1 MKQFFNLL
9 ITLLITLFVT
19 GAAHSKIIPIE
30 DFAKK
35 SQFKSAK
42 VSPDGEHIAFTYEDG
57 SEVKLAVMNVVS
69 NKLLTSFDVG
79 NEREVVE
86 FHWVNNERVLMLAG
100 NITGWLDG
108 ADKDYRLVAGNID
121 GTKRIQLW
129 DFQRSW
135 ITFISSLKN
144 DNKRILVGKSH
155 WSEKGG
161 MKLHR
166 MDVYTGELL
175 YNSDS
180 PKPVGGPDSVITSID
195 VDLNEEPRVAVE
207 WDPVDKNNLSDDRYI
222 IHVKDPR
229 GDWTTLDLQVKHDG
243 FPKLKKVGFNIA
255 NNKFYFA
262 SNHDLDHQGVT
273 GLFELDLKTR
283 RIKFLY
289 RHPDVDIKEDRNG
302 DIEAIY
308 GASGEVI
315 GVISEPGYPE
325 YFYLSDD
332 SVAKEVAF
340 HKALRASFK
349 GQDIIMTNY
358 SSDNNLAMVKAYS
371 DKNLGDFFLFDR
383 EANKA
388 KYIASSMPHLKPEQM
403 ASVEPFIMSARDGLK
418 MYGQL
423 TIPNGVK
430 PKHLPMVVF
439 PHGGPYGAKDDWGF
453 DWRAQLLANRGYMV
467 LQLNYRGSGG
477 YGEEFESA
485 GSGEWGAKM
494 QDDLTDATLWAIEK
508 GLADKDRV
516 CIHGISYGG
525 YASMQAV
532 VKEPDLYQCSI
543 PEAGPYEIDLQWA
556 KADSFRN
563 NREAGENYKRYSF
576 GSEEGVIKERSPVYH
591 VDKLKAALLIVHGE
605 KDVRVP
611 IDNAYLLEE
620 KLKEAGKE
628 YDTFYR
634 EDGHGFQKVEYRIE
648 SFEKILDFLEEH
660 IGE

>member
-1 MKQFFNLL
+1 MKQLFKLVF
-9 ITLLITLFVT
+9 TLAIALFIC
-19 GAAHSKIIPIE
+19 GAAQSKVIPIE

-42 VSPDGEHIAFTYEDG
+42 VSPDGEHVAFTYEDG
-57 SEVKLAVMNVVS
+57 SEVKLAVMNIAD
-69 NKLLTSFDVG
+69 NKILTSFEVG
-79 NEREVVE
+79 DEREVVY
-86 FHWVNNERVLMLAG
+86 FHWVNNERVLMMAG

-121 GTKRIQLW
+121 GTKRVQLW
-129 DFQRSW
+129 AFQRSN
-135 ITFISSLKN
+135 ISFISRLKS
-144 DNKRILVGKSH
+144 DDKRILVGKSH

-166 MDVYTGELL
+166 MDVYTGDLL
-175 YNSDS
+175 YNTDS
-180 PKPVGGPDSVITSID
+180 PKPVGGPDARIRSID

-207 WDPVDKNNLSDDRYI
+207 YDPVDKDDIKDDVSRL
-222 IHVKDPR
+222 HVKDLQ
-229 GDWTTLDLQVKHDG
+229 GNWTTLRLSVKHG
-243 FPKLKKVGFNIA
+243 GIPVVGGVGFNL
-255 NNKFYFA
+255 NNDKFYFV
-262 SNHDLDHQGVT
+262 SNHDLEHEGVT

-283 RIKFLY
+283 KIKFLH
-289 RHPDVDIKEDRNG
+289 RHPDVDIG
-302 DIEAIY
+302 GGLY
-308 GASGEVI
+308 GANGEVI
-315 GVISEPGYPE
+315 GVTYEPGYPE
-325 YFYLSDD
+325 YFYLGDE
-332 SVAKEVAF
+332 SVATEVAF
-340 HKALRASFK
+340 HKSLRASFK
-349 GQDIIMTNY
+349 GQDIIMTPY
-358 SSDNNLAMVKAYS
+358 SDNNKLAMVRTYS
-371 DKNLGDFFLFDR
+371 DKSPGDFFLFNR
-383 EANKA
+383 ETNKA
-388 KYIASSMPHLKPEQM
+388 KYIASSMPHIKPELM
-403 ASVEPFIMSARDGLK
+403 ASVEPFIMTARDGLK

-423 TIPNGVK
+423 TIPNSVK
-430 PKHLPMVVF
+430 PKDLPLIIF
-439 PHGGPYGAKDDWGF
+439 PHGGPYGSKDSWGF
-453 DWRAQLLANRGYMV
+453 DWRAQLLANRGYLV
-467 LQLNYRGSGG
+467 LQLNFRGSGG
-477 YGEEFESA
+477 YGKEFGEA
-485 GSGEWGAKM
+485 GEGEWGAKM

-508 GLADKDRV
+508 GLADKDRI

-525 YASMQAV
+525 YAAMQGV
-532 VKEPDLYQCSI
+532 VKEPNLYKCSI

-563 NREAGENYKRYSF
+563 NKKAGENYKRYSF
-576 GSEEGVIKERSPVYH
+576 GSEEGVIRERSPVYH

>member
-1 MKQFFNLL
+1 MKQLFNLL
-9 ITLLITLFVT
+9 ITLVAALFIT

-57 SEVKLAVMNVVS
+57 SEVKLAVMNITN
-69 NKLLTSFDVG
+69 NKILTSFEVG
-79 NEREVVE
+79 DEREVVYY
-86 FHWVNNERVLMLAG
+86 HWVNNERVLMLAG

-121 GTKRIQLW
+121 GTKRVQLW
-129 DFQRSW
+129 DFQRSG
-135 ITFISSLKN
+135 IRYISRLK
-144 DNKRILVGKSH
+144 DDEDKILVGKSH
-155 WSEKGG
+155 WTEKGG

-166 MDVYTGELL
+166 MDVYTGQLL

-180 PKPVGGPDSVITSID
+180 PKPVGGPDAVIRSID
-195 VDLNEEPRVAVE
+195 VDLNEVPRVAVE
-207 WDPVDKNNLSDDRYI
+207 YDPVNVDDMTDDVSTL
-222 IHVKDPR
+222 HVKDLQ
-229 GDWTTLDLQVKHDG
+229 GNWTTLNLPVKHDG
-243 FPKLKKVGFNIA
+243 IPVVGGIGFNLT
-255 NNKFYFA
+255 NDKFYFV
-262 SNHDLDHQGVT
+262 SNYDLDHEGVT

-283 RIKFLY
+283 KIKFLH
-289 RHPDVDIKEDRNG
+289 RHPDVDIG
-302 DIEAIY
+302 GGLY
-308 GASGEVI
+308 GAQGEVI
-315 GVISEPGYPE
+315 GVTYEPGYPE

-332 SVAKEVAF
+332 SVTKEVAF
-340 HKALRASFK
+340 HKSLRASFQ
-349 GQDIIMTNY
+349 GQDIIMTAY
-358 SSDNNLAMVKAYS
+358 SDDNKLAMIRTYS
-371 DKNLGDFFLFDR
+371 DKNPGDFFLFNR
-383 EANKA
+383 ENNKA
-388 KYIASSMPHLKPEQM
+388 KYIASSMPHIKPEQM
-403 ASVEPFIMSARDGLK
+403 ASVEPFIMTARDGLK

-430 PKHLPMVVF
+430 PKDLPLIIF
-439 PHGGPYGAKDDWGF
+439 PHGGPYGATDNWGF
-453 DWRAQLLANRGYMV
+453 DWRAQLLANRGYLV

-477 YGEEFESA
+477 YGKDFVEA

-532 VKEPDLYQCSI
+532 VKEPELYQCSI

-563 NREAGENYKRYSF
+563 NRKAGENYKKYSF
-576 GSEEGVIKERSPVYH
+576 GTEEGVIKERSPVYH
-591 VDKLKAALLIVHGE
+591 VDKLKAALLIIHGE

-634 EDGHGFQKVEYRIE
+634 EDGHGFQKVEYRVE

>member
-1 MKQFFNLL
+1 MKQLFKLVF
-9 ITLLITLFVT
+9 TLAIALFLC
-19 GAAHSKIIPIE
+19 GAAQSKTIPIE

-57 SEVKLAVMNVVS
+57 SEVKLAVMNIAD
-69 NKLLTSFDVG
+69 NKILTSFEVG
-79 NEREVVE
+79 DEREVAG
-86 FHWVNNERVLMLAG
+86 FNWVSNERVLMLAG

-121 GTKRIQLW
+121 GTKRVQLW
-129 DFQRSW
+129 DFQRSG
-135 ITFISSLKN
+135 IRFISRLK
-144 DNKRILVGKSH
+144 DDDRKVLVGKTH
-155 WSEKGG
+155 WTEEGG

-166 MDVYTGELL
+166 MDVYTGQLL
-175 YNSDS
+175 YNTDS
-180 PKPVGGPDSVITSID
+180 PKPAGGSDAKIVSID
-195 VDLNEEPRVAVE
+195 VDLNEVPRVAVE
-207 WDPVDKNNLSDDRYI
+207 HDPVDKDNYRDDVLRLHI
-222 IHVKDPR
+222 KDLK
-229 GDWTTLDLQVKHDG
+229 GNWTTLKLPVKHG
-243 FPKLKKVGFNIA
+243 EIPVVNGIGFNLS
-255 NNKFYFA
+255 NDKFYFA
-262 SNHDLDHQGVT
+262 SNHDLDHEGVT

-283 RIKFLY
+283 KIKFLH
-289 RHPDVDIKEDRNG
+289 RHPDVDVG
-302 DIEAIY
+302 GGLY
-308 GASGEVI
+308 GAQGELI
-315 GVISEPGYPE
+315 GVTYEPGYPE

-340 HKALRASFK
+340 HKSLRASFK

-358 SSDNNLAMVKAYS
+358 SDDNKLAMVAAYS
-371 DKNLGDFFLFDR
+371 DKNPGDFFLFDR
-383 EANKA
+383 QTNKA
-388 KYIASSMPHLKPEQM
+388 KYIASAMPHIKPELM
-403 ASVEPFIMSARDGLK
+403 ASVEPFIMTARDGLK

-430 PKHLPMVVF
+430 PKNLPLVVF
-439 PHGGPYGAKDDWGF
+439 PHGGPYGSKDGWGF
-453 DWRAQLLANRGYMV
+453 DWRAQLLANRGYLV
-467 LQLNYRGSGG
+467 LQLNFRGSGG
-477 YGEEFESA
+477 YGKDFAEA
-485 GSGEWGAKM
+485 GKEEWGAKM

-525 YASMQAV
+525 YAAMNAV

-556 KADSFRN
+556 KSDSFRN
-563 NREAGENYKRYSF
+563 NTKAGEQYKRYSF
-576 GSEEGVIKERSPVYH
+576 GSEEGVIRERSPVYH

-605 KDVRVP
+605 EDVRVP